1 MGKNMKKLI
10 FVLLIGLLVGTAAF
24 ADHSGLGIGIVGGGG
39 WGGVGTG
46 NFGLSL
52 KIPRMPV
59 FWGIYFPFYADAHN
73 FGMGITGDF
82 YIFDRNLVTHDFT
95 NEDGTYKF
103 KLDWYLGLGGFF
115 SFHTWR
121 DTWNNGRGRKSG
133 GGVDFGLRVPIGLS
147 WHIIK
152 PLELFLG
159 IHPGLGFYI
168 TDKDYYGYDN
178 RQAVYFNIGGEIGLR
193 LWIGA

>member
-1 MGKNMKKLI
+1 MKKLI
-10 FVLLIGLLVGTAAF
+10 LVLFIGLLVCTAAF
-24 ADHSGLGIGIVGGGG
+24 ADHPGLGIGIVGGGG

-46 NFGLSL
+46 NIGLSL

-59 FWGIYFPFYADAHN
+59 FWGLYFPFYADNYN

-82 YIFDRNLVTHDFT
+82 YIFDRNLVTNDFT

-103 KLDWYLGLGGFF
+103 KLDWYLGVGGFF

-121 DTWNNGRGRKSG
+121 AWHNRDSG
-133 GGVDFGLRVPIGLS
+133 GGADIGIRVPIGLS

-152 PLELFLG
+152 QLELFFG
-159 IHPGLGFYI
+159 IHPGIGFYI
-168 TDKDYYGYDN
+168 TRSDYYNNSYYSN
-178 RQAVYFNIGGEIGLR
+178 RSWVYFNIGGELGLR